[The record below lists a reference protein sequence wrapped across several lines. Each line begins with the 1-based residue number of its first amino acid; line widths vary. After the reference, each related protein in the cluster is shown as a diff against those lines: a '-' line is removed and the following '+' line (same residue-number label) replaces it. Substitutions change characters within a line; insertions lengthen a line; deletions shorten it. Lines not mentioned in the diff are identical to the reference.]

1 MGITKNRKTS
11 VGSSYFK
18 IEAIENVAT
27 QFVFNVKRIS
37 MDNYFQTQEYDMCK
51 NGQARTSVTLQS
63 NGNEVSSRLTEVVV
77 NSSITSPRQRNRI
90 RTNPWVPGS
99 NLSPGNSSAALHS
112 RQEPLKPPIINS
124 P

>member
-1 MGITKNRKTS
+1 MEILFVETE
-11 VGSSYFK
+11 YFF
-18 IEAIENVAT
+18 II
-27 QFVFNVKRIS
+27 VKDSIK
-37 MDNYFQTQEYDMCK
+37 NYFQTQEYDVCK
-51 NGQARTSVTLQS
+51 NGQSRTSVMLQS

-99 NLSPGNSSAALHS
+99 NLSPGNSSAALYT
-112 RQEPLKPPIINS
+112 RQESLKPPIINS